1 MNKLVINE
9 YFVKY
14 IPKPKTGRR
23 CKVKYWRI
31 VKAILYKLKTGV
43 QWHMLP
49 MKQFFQKF
57 DYQWSSVYYHYNKWC
72 KLGVWEEL
80 YRNLLK
86 AHKAVMNLGIINL
99 DGSHSPAKKGGEA
112 VAYQGRKKSKTSNIL
127 IISDANGCPLVCSQA
142 IAGNHN
148 DAFELEK
155 TASKMFDKIE
165 QSGFNL
171 EGLFLNADAGFD
183 VSQFKELCYRKG
195 IIYNIDS
202 NKRNSKKEKEDR
214 YCFDN
219 ELYIFRFSIEQCNAW
234 VDAFRSLLIRFETS
248 AQNWI
253 QAHYLVFAMIF
264 LKKYLTLTFSF

>member
-1 MNKLVINE
+1 MINI
-9 YFVKY
+9 K
-14 IPKPKTGRR
+14 
-23 CKVKYWRI
+23 
-31 VKAILYKLKTGV
+31 
-43 QWHMLP
+43 
-49 MKQFFQKF
+49 
-57 DYQWSSVYYHYNKWC
+57 
-72 KLGVWEEL
+72 
-80 YRNLLK
+80 
-86 AHKAVMNLGIINL
+86 
-99 DGSHSPAKKGGEA
+99 
-112 VAYQGRKKSKTSNIL
+112 
-127 IISDANGCPLVCSQA
+127 
-142 IAGNHN
+142 
-148 DAFELEK
+148 
-155 TASKMFDKIE
+155 